1 MQKEKRNL
9 QDLAGVYV
17 YNATERDS
25 LDRPN
30 EGLIT
35 EFSCIE
41 GNAMN
46 CSFCIAD
53 QSLSDTHAGLL
64 PCSRFVYNTS
74 RKFEIVQ
81 LDGLLI
87 PYDSCYKT
95 ETQTLYYLY

>member
-17 YNATERDS
+17 YNTTERES

-53 QSLSDTHAGLL
+53 QSLSDTHARLL
-64 PCSRFVYNTS
+64 SCTTDLYITLADCVW
-74 RKFEIVQ
+74 KAQQ
-81 LDGLLI
+81 LWFYYILCFH
-87 PYDSCYKT
+87 SC
-95 ETQTLYYLY
+95 